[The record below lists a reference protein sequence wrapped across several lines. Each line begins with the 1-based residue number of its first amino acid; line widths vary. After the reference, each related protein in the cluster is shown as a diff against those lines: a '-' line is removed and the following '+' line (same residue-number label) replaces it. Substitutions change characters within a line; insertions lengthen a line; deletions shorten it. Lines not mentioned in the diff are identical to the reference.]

1 MLRSLRT
8 TESSK
13 KQHLTWGWLDGV
25 AQVDF
30 QEEVASELAFES
42 QVELE
47 LVVRDSWENS
57 E

>member
-1 MLRSLRT
+1 MLRSLRA